1 MRRAQRDLIQR
12 LLFGLII
19 GPLELAAGWPAAA
32 APGPSATGTSFDPTT
47 VSLSAGQSATIRIA
61 ATGLGDGATGA
72 QFDILHNTA
81 NTQISDP
88 QCVGIIAGANV
99 NQATRPDGDLL
110 ACTFAS
116 GGATGTNGDVLT
128 FTLTNSGGGG
138 ETISLNAASTLYL
151 TSTFAQEAPGTMNT
165 LTVTSPPSAGGG

>member
-12 LLFGLII
+12 LLVGLII
-19 GPLELAAGWPAAA
+19 GPLVLAAGWPAAA

-61 ATGLGDGATGA
+61 ATGLGAGATGA

-81 NTQISDP
+81 NTLVSDP
-88 QCVGIIAGANV
+88 QCVGILAEANV

-110 ACTFAS
+110 ACTFPS
-116 GGATGTNGDVLT
+116 GGANGTSGDVLT
-128 FTLTNSGGGG
+128 FTLTSSGGGA

-151 TSTFAQEAPGTMNT
+151 TNTYASEAPGATNS
-165 LTVTSPPSAGGG
+165 LTVTSP